1 MSTSTRSVNSSI
13 GGGTSSHRSSKH
25 SQGSSSSRIRVPP
38 TMMSSIERLQH
49 IRTAIAR
56 IKYIGEKDLHMT
68 TLEPGHEAVRNFFL
82 KLREKVPKLE
92 NNPKKIG
99 EEHATY
105 LDYLL
110 SEVKKLDTTARSL
123 LENASLVEP
132 GASAAPTYSG
142 LMFHH
147 LCEFLRQ
154 SEELLALLQ
163 TKPGTSPSRINMSL
177 LNDQVAFHIDAF
189 DAFAE
194 QSLPSFIHENL
205 SDGNLYSA
213 AVQDVAKDSTPLG
226 IVSVFLLDFAIG
238 VRPGRSATAVLDHFK
253 RRVDLIDSRLSP
265 AVEIL
270 KNQRAAVS
278 DTERLRVESQ
288 TREYCAMQ
296 EAVKRAYELHAGL
309 VAKWKETEC
318 RIEANLLSKQFSQ
331 KSLMETKKIAELQI
345 IEDAQKA
352 HDDVSHLCLPF
363 ITPQYC
369 RRHGL
374 TYSQPC
380 QLRLGFR
387 IFDRVTQSTFSIH
400 TLAPAYLPLV
410 RTERARGASDAHVEE
425 LAYLFPSAHDVW
437 IRFDDMPEMVKGA
450 RCALRDVHTV
460 LDHYRALEEQKE
472 VGAYFLMGGGER
484 ILRALLMQRCNTP
497 ICIHRDKFVTQGPQ
511 FSPKAVVFR
520 CKRSSGLTLQN
531 YFYYTTNGDIVF
543 SFARK
548 VVWHIPVTLLLFAM
562 KRDVTPV
569 MIFQALTVGLDVS
582 DGHAPRVEAL
592 LQHHRSKPYGD
603 LDHMISYLAVIG
615 RMYRQYH
622 QTSNT
627 FRFLPQFHANLQA
640 HHDAWYGL
648 FLLRRHV
655 LPHLNCDARTPDL
668 PIHTENFNDWLT
680 QDILDELERK
690 FEVTIQTS
698 RQLYQFV
705 DGKTSHQGNDVPAY
719 QEVFTVSQVMIGAF
733 EVCLNKYMK
742 AFSYRLGAHYAPALF
757 RTLVDAQ
764 NGSVSECETAMKQLR
779 QLATMCDQRDSG
791 NPLAVMNRLLITGN
805 LSLDR
810 EEDFYCPQTSGWV
823 VMAEHLNFFRFFE
836 QLRCLHRGKTI
847 AGMRSSEV
855 RKYPCESY
863 GFICMVHSP
872 DGEDCGVSNQM
883 TISTVISS
891 GAPKGTQAAAEI
903 QAALTSCMPDLLPL
917 DAPLADRLFD
927 TMPVWIEGR
936 VVGYIPVAE
945 ALKTARALRQ
955 FKSMQ
960 ETKLVNLDGIP
971 RRRNISA
978 LHCMEIVCIPPNS
991 KESPGLHIFYEN
1003 GRLMRPVQQ
1012 VESAITPANASAAST
1027 AGALLPF
1034 PLTFVGAW
1042 EQTWLDIASVP
1053 SDLIDAHRQLGKK
1066 YEYMEQ
1072 NGTNIISFTSTTIPY
1087 FEYNCSPRN
1096 LFQCGLSKQTA
1107 GTQIQAQGWRKEAK
1121 LFRMY
1126 CPQRYICR
1134 TLPMDFFG
1142 LDDVS
1147 LGVNATVAIL
1157 AYTGYDLDDAII
1169 INHTSVERGM
1179 LNAGITVA
1187 KVVFASAKG
1196 STDEDIAVF
1205 SNLKS
1210 DGTQETTHLNDDGLP
1225 PKRSP
1230 ISEVSFD
1237 RDHKYPTLLEDTP
1250 VYSCAVRSKFTDPI
1264 DGTNKY
1270 RYYNHQVT
1278 KWRHFDK
1285 GEAAWVHNVIPLTF
1299 DGPDVTSALIVFR
1312 IPRAPAV
1319 GDKFSSRHGQ
1329 KGTLPLHIRAV
1340 DLPFSARTGLT
1351 PDVIINPH
1359 AFPSRMTVGMV
1370 LEIIAAKMGSVE
1382 GRFIDNSAWSLMGD
1396 EPRAAELIGDALA
1409 RCGYNRY
1416 GREQYVDGISGS
1428 LMEADVFV
1436 GVSGYQRLRHMVNDK
1451 WQARAR
1457 TDAFTYRAVTKTG
1470 QPVKGRKRHGGV
1482 RVGEMERDGLLS
1494 HGIAEVVIDRL
1505 LHVSDKT
1512 KAFVCVECGGLL
1524 SIYEKFANK
1533 LQSWKACKY
1542 CGAGSTEASDNI
1554 AMVEIPQVL
1563 RLWATELTGIGVRVA
1578 INVS

>member
-1 MSTSTRSVNSSI
+1 MSTATRSTNSSI

-25 SQGSSSSRIRVPP
+25 SGSSSSSSRIRVAP
-38 TMMSSIERLQH
+38 TMMTSIERLQH
-49 IRTAIAR
+49 IRNSLTR

-68 TLEPGHEAVRNFFL
+68 TLEPGHEAVRAFFE

-92 NNPKKIG
+92 CNPKKVG
-99 EEHATY
+99 HEEATY
-105 LDYLL
+105 LEYLFA
-110 SEVKKLDTTARSL
+110 EAKKLDSAARAL
-123 LENASLVEP
+123 LEDASS
-132 GASAAPTYSG
+132 ASSASTYSG
-142 LMFHH
+142 LMYHH
-147 LCEFLRQ
+147 LCEFLRH
-154 SEELLALLQ
+154 SEELLAMLR
-163 TKPGTSPSRINMSL
+163 TKPGSMPSRVNNNLI
-177 LNDQVAFHIDAF
+177 NDQVAFHIDEF

-213 AVQDVAKDSTPLG
+213 SVPDISRDAPPLG
-226 IVSVFLLDFAIG
+226 IVSVYLLDFAIG
-238 VRPGRSATAVLDHFK
+238 VRPGRCAAAVLDHFK
-253 RRVDLIDSRLSP
+253 RKIDLIDSRVSP
-265 AVEIL
+265 AAQIL
-270 KNQRAAVS
+270 KDQRPAVG
-278 DTERLRVESQ
+278 DVERARFDGQ
-288 TREYCAMQ
+288 TREYCTMQ
-296 EAVKRAYELHAGL
+296 EAIKRAYELHSGL
-309 VAKWKETEC
+309 VAKWKETEA
-318 RIEANLLSKQFSQ
+318 RVEANLLSKQFPN
-331 KSLMETKKIAELQI
+331 KSLIETKKIAELQI

-352 HDDVSHLCLPF
+352 HDDVVHVCLPF
-363 ITPQYC
+363 VTPQYC

-380 QLRLGFR
+380 QLRVGVR
-387 IFDRVTQSTFSIH
+387 IFDRATQKTFSVH
-400 TLAPAYLPLV
+400 TLAPGYLPLV
-410 RTERARGASDAHVEE
+410 RAERAKGATDAQIEE
-425 LAYLFPSAHDVW
+425 LAYLFPSQHEVW

-450 RCALRDVHTV
+450 RCALRDVNTV
-460 LDHYRALEEQKE
+460 LDHFRALEEQKE

-484 ILRALLMQRCNTP
+484 ILRALLMQRCNVP
-497 ICIHRDKFVTQGPQ
+497 VCIYRERFVTQGPQ

-520 CKRSSGLTLQN
+520 CKRASGLTLQN

-548 VVWHIPVTLLLFAM
+548 VVWHVPVTLLLFAM
-562 KRDVTPV
+562 KRDLTP
-569 MIFQALTVGLDVS
+569 MILFQALTVGLDVS
-582 DGHAPRVEAL
+582 AGHAPRVEAL
-592 LQHHRSKPYGD
+592 LQHHRCKPYGD
-603 LDHMISYLAVIG
+603 LDHMISYLSVLG

-622 QTSNT
+622 QSSNT
-627 FRFLPQFHANLQA
+627 FRFLPQFHPHLQQ

-655 LPHLNCDARTPDL
+655 LPHLNCDTRTPDL
-668 PIHTENFNDWLT
+668 PVHTENFNEWLS
-680 QDILDELERK
+680 QDLIDELERK
-690 FEVTIQTS
+690 FEVTVQTC

-705 DGKTSHQGNDVPAY
+705 DGKTEHQGNDVPAY
-719 QEVFTVSQVMIGAF
+719 QEVFTVSQVLVGAF
-733 EVCLNKYMK
+733 EVCLNKYLK
-742 AFSYRLGAHYAPALF
+742 GFAYRLGSHYAPTLF
-757 RTLVDAQ
+757 RSLVESQ
-764 NGSVSECETAMKQLR
+764 NGNMAECESSMKQLR
-779 QLATMCDQRDSG
+779 QLMTLCDQRDAG
-791 NPLAVMNRLLITGN
+791 NPLAVMNRLLVTGN
-805 LSLDR
+805 FTLDR

-883 TISTVISS
+883 SVSTVISS
-891 GAPKGTQAAAEI
+891 SAPRGTRAAAEI
-903 QAALTSCMPDLLPL
+903 QKALEACMPDILPT
-917 DAPLADRLFD
+917 DAPLADRLFE
-927 TMPVWIEGR
+927 TMPVWLEGR
-936 VVGYIPVAE
+936 VIGYIPVAQ
-945 ALKTARALRQ
+945 ALKTAQALRRY
-955 FKSMQ
+955 KSIQ
-960 ETKLVNLDGIP
+960 QAKLVNLDGIP
-971 RRRNISA
+971 RRRDISV
-978 LHCMEIVCIPPNS
+978 LNCMEIICIPPNS
-991 KESPGLHIFYEN
+991 KESPGLYIFYDS
-1003 GRLMRPVQQ
+1003 GRLMRPIQKI
-1012 VESAITPANASAAST
+1012 ESDIAPANALSVST

-1042 EQTWLDIASVP
+1042 EQSWLDIASVP
-1053 SDLIDAHRQLGKK
+1053 SDLIDAQQQLGKK

-1072 NGTNIISFTSTTIPY
+1072 NGSNMISFTSTTIPY

-1126 CPQRYICR
+1126 GPQRYICR
-1134 TLPMDFFG
+1134 TLPMDYYG

-1187 KVVFASAKG
+1187 KIVHAAAKG

-1205 SNLKS
+1205 SNLKV
-1210 DGTQETTHLNDDGLP
+1210 DGTRETSYLEENGLP

-1230 ISEVSFD
+1230 ISEVAFD
-1237 RDHKYPTLLEDTP
+1237 RDHKYPTLQDDTP
-1250 VYSCAVRSKFTDPI
+1250 VYSCAVRSKYTDPI
-1264 DGTNKY
+1264 DNTTKY
-1270 RYYNHQVT
+1270 RYHSHQVT

-1285 GEAAWVHNVIPLTF
+1285 GEAAWVHNIIPLTF

-1312 IPRAPAV
+1312 IPRAPTV

-1370 LEIIAAKMGSVE
+1370 LEIVAAKMGAIE
-1382 GRFIDNSAWSLMGD
+1382 GRFIDNSAWSLVGD
-1396 EPRAAELIGDALA
+1396 EPRAAELIGDALL

-1416 GREQYVDGISGS
+1416 GREQYVDGISGTI
-1428 LMEADVFV
+1428 MEADVFV
-1436 GVSGYQRLRHMVNDK
+1436 GISGYQRLRHMVNDK

-1494 HGIAEVVIDRL
+1494 HGIAEVVMDRL

-1512 KAFVCVECGGLL
+1512 KAFVCVECGGML

-1542 CGAGSTEASDNI
+1542 CGAGSTEATDNI